1 MVFDKI
7 PIPKFMLKSSLVEDL
22 FEHRLWM
29 DMKFIGFDSNGLYE
43 IEVNF
48 ALQTRHLMKCH
59 YESFSSKEGCNISL
73 MAK

>member
-1 MVFDKI
+1 
-7 PIPKFMLKSSLVEDL
+7 
-22 FEHRLWM
+22 M

-48 ALQTRHLMKCH
+48 ALQTRRLMKCH